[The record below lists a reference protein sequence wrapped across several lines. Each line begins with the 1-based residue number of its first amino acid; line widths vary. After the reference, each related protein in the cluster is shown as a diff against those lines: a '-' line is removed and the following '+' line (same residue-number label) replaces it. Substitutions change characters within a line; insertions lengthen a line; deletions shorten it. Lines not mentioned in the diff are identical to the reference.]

1 MRQSHRK
8 RDMTLTIK
16 NRLYILSFIPLL
28 LMAIGMMS
36 VTYMKSTELTA
47 QQVES
52 TRSNMMAMKEKELK
66 AYLQMAQSSIS
77 PFLERGATLEEALPT
92 LRTLEY
98 GESGYIFGYDSKGVR
113 VVVGQNTDGIGKN
126 YYDLQDKKG
135 NYLIRDLIK
144 NSKLGEFTTYYFPKL
159 GQSEALPKLSY
170 SIFIPQWDLML
181 GTGFYTDDID
191 AVIAEMKESSNA
203 ALQSSLTAIALFCGL
218 IAVVVAVF
226 AVAVN
231 RTIMKPLEQFDR
243 SISAFASGEADL
255 TARMETFKAPEFTKL
270 SENFNAFVASLQTII
285 RSVSDV
291 GQQVVS
297 ETSSMSSRA
306 AQVDELATGQREETE
321 QVATA
326 MTEMT
331 TTAQEISSNASQ
343 AADSAKL
350 AENNA
355 KEAQQI
361 VNAAADSVAG
371 LASEVSEAN
380 TVVSRLEG
388 DVQNISSSLAVI
400 QDIAEQTNL
409 LALNAAIEAA
419 RAGEQGRGFAVVA
432 DEVRKLASRTQESTG
447 DIHKMIEQLKAASD
461 AAVKAMDS
469 SQNRSAQTVEEAN
482 AAAAALAKI
491 QESIDTIMD
500 MNSLIAT
507 ATEQQN
513 IVGQEISQRIVVI
526 SDQSSQSASLANQNR
541 AGSQNLNNRANELYH
556 LVDRFTV

>member
-1 MRQSHRK
+1 
-8 RDMTLTIK
+8 MTLTIK

-66 AYLQMAQSSIS
+66 AYLQMAYSAIS
-77 PFLERGATLEEALPT
+77 PFLDRGATLEEALPT

-113 VVVGQNTDGIGKN
+113 VVVGQSNDGIGKN
-126 YYDLQDKKG
+126 YYDLQDKQG

-144 NSKLGEFTTYYFPKL
+144 NAKLGEFTTYYFPKP
-159 GQSEALPKLSY
+159 GQSVALPKLSY
-170 SIFIPQWDLML
+170 SVFVPQWDLML

-203 ALQSSLTAIALFCGL
+203 ALQSSLTAIAIFCGFIAL
-218 IAVVVAVF
+218 IVAIF

-231 RTIMKPLEQFDR
+231 RTIMQPLEQFDR

-255 TARMETFKAPEFTKL
+255 TARMEAFKAPEFTKL

-291 GQQVVS
+291 GQQVVA

-306 AQVDELATGQREETE
+306 AQVDEIATGQREETE

-343 AADSAKL
+343 AADSAKQ

-361 VNAAADSVAG
+361 VNAAANSVAG

-388 DVQNISSSLAVI
+388 DVQNISSSLTVI

-447 DIHKMIEQLKAASD
+447 DIHKMIQQLKAASD

-491 QESIDTIMD
+491 QASIDTIMD

-541 AGSQNLNNRANELYH
+541 TGSQNLNSRANELYH

>member
-1 MRQSHRK
+1 
-8 RDMTLTIK
+8 MTLTIK

-113 VVVGQNTDGIGKN
+113 VVVGQNNDGIGKN

-191 AVIAEMKESSNA
+191 AVIAEMKKSSNA
-203 ALQSSLTAIALFCGL
+203 ALQSSLTAIAIFCGL
-218 IAVVVAVF
+218 IAFVVAAF

-291 GQQVVS
+291 GQQVVA

-306 AQVDELATGQREETE
+306 AQVDEIATGQREETE

-350 AENNA
+350 AEGNA

-526 SDQSSQSASLANQNR
+526 SDQSSQSAALANQNR
-541 AGSQNLNNRANELYH
+541 TGSQNLNSRANELYH

>member
-1 MRQSHRK
+1 
-8 RDMTLTIK
+8 MTLTIK

-36 VTYMKSTELTA
+36 VTYIKSTELTA

-66 AYLQMAQSSIS
+66 AYLQMAYSSIS
-77 PFLERGATLEEALPT
+77 PFLDKGATLEEALPT
-92 LRTLEY
+92 LKTLEY

-113 VVVGQNTDGIGKN
+113 VVVGQSNDGIGKN
-126 YYDLQDKKG
+126 YYDLQDKQG

-144 NSKLGEFTTYYFPKL
+144 NSKLGEFTTYYFPKP
-159 GQSEALPKLSY
+159 GQSVALPKLSY
-170 SIFIPQWDLML
+170 SVFVPQWDLML

-203 ALQSSLTAIALFCGL
+203 ALQSSLTAIAIFCGL
-218 IAVVVAVF
+218 IALVVAVF

-231 RTIMKPLEQFDR
+231 RTIMQPLEQFDR

-255 TARMETFKAPEFTKL
+255 TARMEKFKAPEFTKL

-291 GQQVVS
+291 GQQVVA

-306 AQVDELATGQREETE
+306 AQVDEIATGQREETE

-350 AENNA
+350 AEGNA

-361 VNAAADSVAG
+361 VNAAANSVAG

-388 DVQNISSSLAVI
+388 DVQNISSSLTVI

-447 DIHKMIEQLKAASD
+447 DIHKMIQQLKAASD

-469 SQNRSAQTVEEAN
+469 SQNKSAQTVEEAN

-541 AGSQNLNNRANELYH
+541 AGSQNLNSRANELYH

>member
-1 MRQSHRK
+1 
-8 RDMTLTIK
+8 MTLTIK

-113 VVVGQNTDGIGKN
+113 VVVGQNNDGIGKN

-203 ALQSSLTAIALFCGL
+203 ALQSSLTAIAIFCGL
-218 IAVVVAVF
+218 IALVVAVF

-291 GQQVVS
+291 GQQVVA

-306 AQVDELATGQREETE
+306 AQVDEIATGQREETE

-350 AENNA
+350 AEGNA

-469 SQNRSAQTVEEAN
+469 SQSRSAQTVEEAN
-482 AAAAALAKI
+482 AAAEALAKI
-491 QESIDTIMD
+491 QASIDTIMD

-526 SDQSSQSASLANQNR
+526 SDQSSQSAELANQNR
-541 AGSQNLNNRANELYH
+541 TGSQNLNSRANELYH

>member
-1 MRQSHRK
+1 
-8 RDMTLTIK
+8 
-16 NRLYILSFIPLL
+16 
-28 LMAIGMMS
+28 
-36 VTYMKSTELTA
+36 
-47 QQVES
+47 
-52 TRSNMMAMKEKELK
+52 
-66 AYLQMAQSSIS
+66 
-77 PFLERGATLEEALPT
+77 
-92 LRTLEY
+92 
-98 GESGYIFGYDSKGVR
+98 
-113 VVVGQNTDGIGKN
+113 
-126 YYDLQDKKG
+126 
-135 NYLIRDLIK
+135 
-144 NSKLGEFTTYYFPKL
+144 
-159 GQSEALPKLSY
+159 
-170 SIFIPQWDLML
+170 ML

-191 AVIAEMKESSNA
+191 AVIAEMKESSNV
-203 ALQSSLTAIALFCGL
+203 ALQSSLTAITLFCGL
-218 IAVVVAVF
+218 IALLVTLF

-231 RTIMKPLEQFDR
+231 RTIMKPIEQFDL
-243 SISAFASGEADL
+243 SIKAFATGEADL
-255 TARMETFKAPEFTKL
+255 TARMETLKVPEFAKL
-270 SENFNAFVASLQTII
+270 SENFNAFVTNLQTII
-285 RSVSDV
+285 RSVSEV

-350 AENNA
+350 AEGNA

-361 VNAAADSVAG
+361 VNAAADSVAV

-380 TVVSRLEG
+380 AVMSRLED

-447 DIHKMIEQLKAASD
+447 DIHEMIEQLKAASD

-469 SQNRSAQTVEEAN
+469 SQNRSTQTVEEAN
-482 AAAAALAKI
+482 AAATALAKI

>member
-1 MRQSHRK
+1 
-8 RDMTLTIK
+8 MTLTIK

-66 AYLQMAQSSIS
+66 AYLQMAYSSIS
-77 PFLERGATLEEALPT
+77 PFLDKGATLEEALPT

-113 VVVGQNTDGIGKN
+113 VVVGQSNDGIGKN
-126 YYDLQDKKG
+126 YYDLQDKQG

-144 NSKLGEFTTYYFPKL
+144 NSKLGEFTTYYFPKP
-159 GQSEALPKLSY
+159 GQSVALPKLSY
-170 SIFIPQWDLML
+170 SVFVPQWDLML

-191 AVIAEMKESSNA
+191 AVIAEMKESSNI
-203 ALQSSLTAIALFCGL
+203 ALQSSLTAIAIFCGL
-218 IAVVVAVF
+218 IALVVAVF

-231 RTIMKPLEQFDR
+231 RTITQPLEQFDR

-255 TARMETFKAPEFTKL
+255 TARMEKFKAPEFTKL

-291 GQQVVS
+291 GQQVVA

-306 AQVDELATGQREETE
+306 AQVDEIATGQREETE

-350 AENNA
+350 AEGNA

-361 VNAAADSVAG
+361 VNAAANSVAG

-388 DVQNISSSLAVI
+388 DVQNISSSLTVI

-447 DIHKMIEQLKAASD
+447 DIHKMIQQLKAASD

-469 SQNRSAQTVEEAN
+469 SQNKSAQTVEEAN

-541 AGSQNLNNRANELYH
+541 AGSQNLNSRANELYH

>member
-1 MRQSHRK
+1 
-8 RDMTLTIK
+8 MTLTIK

-28 LMAIGMMS
+28 LMAVGMMS

-66 AYLQMAQSSIS
+66 AYLQMAYSSIS
-77 PFLERGATLEEALPT
+77 PFLDRGATLEEALPT

-113 VVVGQNTDGIGKN
+113 VVVGQSEDGIGNN
-126 YYDLQDKKG
+126 YYDLQDKQG

-144 NSKLGEFTTYYFPKL
+144 NAKLGEFTTYYFPKP
-159 GQSEALPKLSY
+159 GQSVALPKLSY
-170 SIFIPQWDLML
+170 SVFVPQWDLML

-203 ALQSSLTAIALFCGL
+203 ALQSSLTAIAMFCGL
-218 IAVVVAVF
+218 IALVVAVF

-231 RTIMKPLEQFDR
+231 RTIMQPLEQFDR
-243 SISAFASGEADL
+243 SISAFASGDADL
-255 TARMETFKAPEFTKL
+255 TARMEAFKAPEFTRL

-297 ETSSMSSRA
+297 ETTSMSSRA
-306 AQVDELATGQREETE
+306 AQVDEIATGQREETE

-331 TTAQEISSNASQ
+331 TTAQEISGNASQ
-343 AADSAKL
+343 AADSAKQ

-361 VNAAADSVAG
+361 VNAAANSVAG

-447 DIHKMIEQLKAASD
+447 DIHKMIQQLKAASD

-491 QESIDTIMD
+491 QASIDTIMD

-541 AGSQNLNNRANELYH
+541 TGSQNLNNRANELYH

>member
-1 MRQSHRK
+1 
-8 RDMTLTIK
+8 MTLTIK

-98 GESGYIFGYDSKGVR
+98 GKSGYIFGYDSKGVR
-113 VVVGQNTDGIGKN
+113 VVVGQNNDGIGKN

-170 SIFIPQWDLML
+170 SVFIPQWDLML

-203 ALQSSLTAIALFCGL
+203 ALQSSLTAIAIFCGL
-218 IAVVVAVF
+218 IALVVAVF

-291 GQQVVS
+291 GQQVVA

-306 AQVDELATGQREETE
+306 AQVDEIATGQREETE

-350 AENNA
+350 AEGNA

-526 SDQSSQSASLANQNR
+526 SDQSSQSAALANQNR
-541 AGSQNLNNRANELYH
+541 TGSQNLNSRANELYH

>member
-1 MRQSHRK
+1 
-8 RDMTLTIK
+8 MTLTIK

-113 VVVGQNTDGIGKN
+113 VVVGQNTDGIGNN

-218 IAVVVAVF
+218 IAVVVAIF